1 MRSKADTAALA
12 RKHLDRRLTPLR
24 KTQDYARPPRGW
36 IKAIREALGMT
47 TAQLAQRMGVSQTR
61 VSRIEKD
68 EVGSAVTLRTLRQ
81 AAEAMDCSLLYV
93 LVPNN
98 ELEQIVR
105 HRAAAM
111 TNERLSRTHHTMK
124 LENQALAQRDLDA
137 EHTRVFR
144 EIMEGDPSRLWS
156 AQ

>member
-1 MRSKADTAALA
+1 MQSKSATAALA

-24 KTQDYARPPRGW
+24 QAQDFARPPRGW

-47 TAQLAQRMGVSQTR
+47 TAQLAERVGVAQTR

-81 AAEAMDCSLLYV
+81 AAEAMNCTLVYA
-93 LVPNN
+93 LVPN
-98 ELEQIVR
+98 EDLEQIVR
-105 HRAAAM
+105 HRALVL

-124 LENQALAQRDLDA
+124 LENQALAERDLDS
-137 EHTRVFR
+137 EHARIFR
-144 EIMEGDPSRLWS
+144 EILEGDPRRLWTS
-156 AQ
+156 K